1 MAKKNFLG
9 KLKETMFP
17 ANKSGNANPT
27 YDDFKSVGTTGGSGQ
42 MSGMPTNLPKKEKYT
57 GAKKPRNKIGSKPL
71 APKKSVRP
79 KAAPRTSQKLS
90 AREAAELKAS
100 GVKFE
105 GIPEGS
111 VPATAMPRSKTG
123 ADLTARDRAEMG
135 MKKGRKVKKMMG
147 GGMMKKKGMKKG
159 GKVRGAGIARKGVRP
174 AKMR

>member
-79 KAAPRTSQKLS
+79 KAAPRASQKLS
-90 AREAAELKAS
+90 AREAAELKQS
-100 GVKFE
+100 GVKYE

-111 VPATAMPRSKTG
+111 VPATAMPKGNMMLS
-123 ADLTARDRAEMG
+123 ARERAEM
-135 MKKGRKVKKMMG
+135 
-147 GGMMKKKGMKKG
+147 GMKKG